1 MRNRGFII
9 FRWISVLLIFA
20 TVMLLVL
27 QVISFSRLRS
37 NFPAG
42 TLVGGVNIGGLD
54 RQQAANRIVQAYGI
68 PVEIHYGD
76 AIIQIKPSE
85 VGFTL
90 NLEAMLTVADQ
101 QRISEDFW
109 ISFWNYLWNRLPPA
123 PDVPLQASISE
134 ERLRIFLTDEVAARY
149 DQSPTTALPL
159 PGSTRFVSGESG
171 TQLDV
176 ERAILLISDALKSP
190 SSRVVNLTY
199 NRIDPARPSFQNLQI
214 MLEQVIDATKFDGL
228 TEVYLVDLQSG
239 QEISFAYEDGETLPS
254 NIAFT
259 AASTMK
265 IPMMIS
271 VFRREDE
278 PLPDDI
284 ANLMQLMIE
293 RSENDPA
300 DQLMAQVLD
309 GNLGPL
315 KVTDDLFAL
324 GLENSFMAGYFYP
337 GAPLLRAYTTPANS
351 RTDVNTDPDLFNQTT
366 PVEIGTVLNDIYQC
380 ASKGGGTFA
389 AVFPGEISQSECRSM
404 INYLTLN
411 RIAVLMQAGL
421 PEGTQIAHKH
431 GWITETDGLIH
442 TISDAGIIY
451 SPGGNF
457 ILTIFLNHPVQLVW
471 DDANRLMANLSSAVY
486 NYYNL
491 SETQ

>member
-1 MRNRGFII
+1 LRNRGFII

-293 RSENDPA
+293 RSENETGKQFYGGVFLPGSA
-300 DQLMAQVLD
+300 FITGVYYTCQFKD
-309 GNLGPL
+309 GC
-315 KVTDDLFAL
+315 KH
-324 GLENSFMAGYFYP
+324 
-337 GAPLLRAYTTPANS
+337 RS
-351 RTDVNTDPDLFNQTT
+351 R
-366 PVEIGTVLNDIYQC
+366 
-380 ASKGGGTFA
+380 
-389 AVFPGEISQSECRSM
+389 
-404 INYLTLN
+404 
-411 RIAVLMQAGL
+411 
-421 PEGTQIAHKH
+421 
-431 GWITETDGLIH
+431 
-442 TISDAGIIY
+442 
-451 SPGGNF
+451 F
-457 ILTIFLNHPVQLVW
+457 I
-471 DDANRLMANLSSAVY
+471 
-486 NYYNL
+486 
-491 SETQ
+491 

>member
-1 MRNRGFII
+1 
-9 FRWISVLLIFA
+9 
-20 TVMLLVL
+20 
-27 QVISFSRLRS
+27 
-37 NFPAG
+37 
-42 TLVGGVNIGGLD
+42 
-54 RQQAANRIVQAYGI
+54 
-68 PVEIHYGD
+68 
-76 AIIQIKPSE
+76 
-85 VGFTL
+85 
-90 NLEAMLTVADQ
+90 
-101 QRISEDFW
+101 
-109 ISFWNYLWNRLPPA
+109 
-123 PDVPLQASISE
+123 
-134 ERLRIFLTDEVAARY
+134 
-149 DQSPTTALPL
+149 
-159 PGSTRFVSGESG
+159 
-171 TQLDV
+171 
-176 ERAILLISDALKSP
+176 
-190 SSRVVNLTY
+190 
-199 NRIDPARPSFQNLQI
+199 
-214 MLEQVIDATKFDGL
+214 
-228 TEVYLVDLQSG
+228 
-239 QEISFAYEDGETLPS
+239 
-254 NIAFT
+254 
-259 AASTMK
+259 
-265 IPMMIS
+265 
-271 VFRREDE
+271 
-278 PLPDDI
+278 
-284 ANLMQLMIE
+284 
-293 RSENDPA
+293 
-300 DQLMAQVLD
+300 LD